1 MSKYIENILK
11 ASKKK
16 KKPQI
21 ILREGNEI
29 ESSLPH
35 SKKRGSKRN
44 VSHWKKHIG
53 LNAYIRKGEKKQW
66 SVFPILEL
74 KNKLNLKSVE

>member
-1 MSKYIENILK
+1 MGLK
-11 ASKKK
+11 VACPIAKK
-16 KKPQI
+16 
-21 ILREGNEI
+21 
-29 ESSLPH
+29 H
-35 SKKRGSKRN
+35 GSKRN

-74 KNKLNLKSVE
+74 KNKETEPQISGICQIIENNK